1 MIRDHDLNSH
11 NDRIIATHL
20 SLLSR
25 REGLYL
31 IMTIYVGLPGAGIP
45 YDGGWPGKAGT

>member
-1 MIRDHDLNSH
+1 MIG
-11 NDRIIATHL
+11 L
-20 SLLSR
+20 SPLTCRFLSR

-31 IMTIYVGLPGAGIP
+31 IMTIYVSLPGAGIP